1 MKKNNKGIIEPLVVV
16 IIIVGLFVI
25 LTLFNTIRL
34 GIARK
39 ELKEAKKLTESKIES
54 IINENDTF
62 IYNRVEIDKSTAKG
76 LLEKGYFAFKEK
88 NTKKVYIEK
97 ENETPKSHTSTF
109 FIPLPIF

>member
-39 ELKEAKKLTESKIES
+39 ETKKLTESKIES

-62 IYNRVEIDKSTAKG
+62 IYNGVEIDKSTAKE
-76 LLEKGYFAFKEK
+76 LLEKGYFAFREK

-97 ENETPKSHTSTF
+97 ENEAPKSHTSTF
-109 FIPLPIF
+109 FIPLPIS